1 MQGNHAEQN
10 QRIKMSLYQTPLP
23 ETINETTIKAAL
35 GALAPC
41 NVCKSDSTHG
51 RGGYWNDTRLDL
63 AIEKAEEKRRQRGD
77 DQFKTIGEAL
87 SYLED
92 GFSLIIEPIEEI
104 PTSYR
109 IDSAWT
115 DMGGGGGGGG
125 GGNYFSPVDSYLTS
139 SGDYLGNYTAGCKYL
154 TIAQTTILGL
164 RFRRWT
170 YAATIL
176 GEIWINGSAEAAK
189 SVAVDPG
196 LGPTE
201 FTLTFDTPLVVPAW
215 TMFYAT
221 TYDGGTRYAQTGRLP
236 WDTTFATGLTVPVGS
251 TILLMHPGG
260 YKGGTGQPITFS
272 DSNSYPVEP
281 IT

>member
-1 MQGNHAEQN
+1 MSVADTPFATTSDPSPAEL
-10 QRIKMSLYQTPLP
+10 RVGSILRVPVVSADP
-23 ETINETTIKAAL
+23 A
-35 GALAPC
+35 G
-41 NVCKSDSTHG
+41 
-51 RGGYWNDTRLDL
+51 
-63 AIEKAEEKRRQRGD
+63 GD
-77 DQFKTIGEAL
+77 DGEIV
-87 SYLED
+87 Y
-92 GFSLIIEPIEEI
+92 
-104 PTSYR
+104 
-109 IDSAWT
+109 DSVLDKFRSRVNGAWT
-115 DMGGGGGGGG
+115 DMGGGGGGGS
-125 GGNYFSPVDSYLTS
+125 GNYFSPVDSYLTS
-139 SGDYLGNYTAGCKYL
+139 SGDYIGNYTCGCKYL
-154 TIAQTTILGL
+154 TTAETTILGL